1 MSVREM
7 FLPYGG
13 GGYVAKLGYD
23 AATALIVKES
33 LEENSWIDEMSAA
46 VIVQFVVFEPANLLL
61 SDVMLL
67 LEKFP
72 SGMRRTSIDVVPEY
86 IFPSSGSAVRTFYR
100 VSILLWFIT
109 ILVLLFIEI
118 VRCFKHGRAYFRK
131 FFSWVSML
139 QILSSSSA
147 VLIVFVKENSLKNF
161 LQRIRDNPFG
171 DWSAYELVGWS
182 SFQEFILSIAVVTT
196 TINCLKLIQ
205 LNRHVHVMKWTL
217 QSAYRYLCSFSVV
230 VMMLALA
237 FAQLGTLLFGQ
248 ADEEYATLYYALRTV
263 LKMAIGVGKIQF
275 TKMSG
280 GSGESEVFAPIFLMG
295 CMLSMT
301 IIFVNT
307 FIAILDDAF
316 HQAKGKEY
324 SGEELGPYLKSC
336 LIKHIRETNSNSVK
350 RVFRKS
356 PFRRSIRR
364 KYRIQPPKRELQRPK
379 EDYAAPQK
387 ERPRL
392 AKSESLSS
400 YESLSLHEGF
410 ESITNTQ
417 TTQASHADRKIEGAG
432 MEVLHT
438 KCGGEC
444 DKEMLN
450 NQEFYLDASPSE
462 EENLL
467 SDVAKIIK
475 TIRSDFTKCLWED
488 EEWYN
493 SREDEEWHKSRSSCS
508 SRGDS
513 FADMNESPS
522 ILNLVQPCKE
532 VVSNN
537 QTWSY
542 IRSMEKNQDKR
553 IYRTI
558 VKRQIYTEVL
568 GESFV

>member
-1 MSVREM
+1 M

-23 AATALIVKES
+23 AATALIVKET
-33 LEENSWIDEMSAA
+33 LEENGWIDEMSAA
-46 VIVQFVVFEPANLLL
+46 VIVKFVVFEPANLLL

-86 IFPSSGSAVRTFYR
+86 IFPSSGSTVRTFYR

-118 VRCFKHGRAYFRK
+118 VRCFKHGRAYFK
-131 FFSWVSML
+131 SFFSWVSML
-139 QILSSSSA
+139 QILSSSCT
-147 VLIVFVKENSLKNF
+147 VLVVFVKENSLKKF
-161 LQRIRDNPFG
+161 LRRIRDNPYG
-171 DWSAYELVGWS
+171 DWSAYALVGWS
-182 SFQEFILSIAVVTT
+182 SFQEVILSIAVVTT

-217 QSAYRYLCSFSVV
+217 QSAYRYLCSFFVII
-230 VMMLALA
+230 MMLAFA
-237 FAQLGTLLFGQ
+237 FAQLGTLLFGH
-248 ADEEYATLYYALRTV
+248 ADEEYATLYHALRTV
-263 LKMAIGVGKIQF
+263 LKMAIGIGKIQF
-275 TKMSG
+275 TKMNG

-316 HQAKGKEY
+316 HQAKGKKY
-324 SGEELGPYLKSC
+324 SGEELGPYLKRC
-336 LIKHIRETNSNSVK
+336 LIKRIRETNSNSIK

-364 KYRIQPPKRELQRPK
+364 KYKIQPPTRELQRLK
-379 EDYAAPQK
+379 EDYVASQI

-392 AKSESLSS
+392 AETESLSS

-410 ESITNTQ
+410 ESIA
-417 TTQASHADRKIEGAG
+417 TTHASQVDRKTEGAG
-432 MEVLHT
+432 MEVLDANWAT
-438 KCGGEC
+438 ER
-444 DKEMLN
+444 DKEIVN
-450 NQEFYLDASPSE
+450 CKDFYLEASPSE

-467 SDVAKIIK
+467 SDVAKIIR
-475 TIRSDFTKCLWED
+475 TIRSDFTRCLWED

-493 SREDEEWHKSRSSCS
+493 SRENEEWHNSHSSFSSC
-508 SRGDS
+508 GDS

-522 ILNLVQPCKE
+522 ILNLIQPCKQE
-532 VVSNN
+532 VSTY

-542 IRSMEKNQDKR
+542 VRSMEKNQEER
-553 IYRTI
+553 IYRTV
-558 VKRQIYTEVL
+558 VKCQSYTTAK
-568 GESFV
+568 GESCV